1 MANAFASLKAGDP
14 FFFDGTEYLASG
26 SLRLRADDGT
36 QWTEWLL
43 VPRRMRAA
51 DAIRERRHRWL
62 SREDG
67 KGLHVWS
74 PVELPAGF
82 SPDALAG
89 ASTFRHADRDYQVVE
104 RYAFDVVEAHGDL
117 GSHAAGGR
125 FQAVDLRGGQK
136 MLCIDWNAF
145 GTEGLLG
152 RHIGDHDLVR
162 WSKEAGGGLA
172 SRLRTSAGQPVGAK
186 LANKAIHAGST
197 LDRKGQGVGGWT
209 VGALVIGLI
218 VALQSCDDDPD
229 CRQQY
234 NAATGSYETVC
245 ERGLRSG
252 GGRSHGGWGG
262 K

>member
-1 MANAFASLKAGDP
+1 MANAFASLKTGDP
-14 FFFDGTEYLASG
+14 FFFDSTEYLASG

-36 QWTEWLL
+36 QWAEWLL

-74 PVELPAGF
+74 PVELPGGF
-82 SPDALAG
+82 SPDALAE
-89 ASTFRHADRDYQVVE
+89 ASSFRLADRDYRVVE

-117 GSHAAGGR
+117 GGNAAGGR

-136 MLCIDWNAF
+136 MLCIDWNAS
-145 GTEGLLG
+145 GTEALLG
-152 RHIGDHDLVR
+152 RHIGDHDLLR

-172 SRLRTSAGQPVGAK
+172 SRIRTQHPASNK
-186 LANKAIHAGST
+186 LANQAIHAGSA
-197 LDRKGQGVGGWT
+197 LDRKGQGIGGWT
-209 VGALVIGLI
+209 VGAIIIALI
-218 VALQSCDDDPD
+218 VALQSCDDDRD

-234 NAATGSYETVC
+234 NAATGTYDTVC
-245 ERGLRSG
+245 ERGLRSS